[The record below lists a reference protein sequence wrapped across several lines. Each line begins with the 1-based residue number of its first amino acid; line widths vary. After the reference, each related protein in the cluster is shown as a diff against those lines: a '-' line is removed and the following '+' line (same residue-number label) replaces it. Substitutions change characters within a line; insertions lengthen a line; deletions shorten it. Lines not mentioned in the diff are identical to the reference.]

1 MSNNQQVLT
10 SQVVE
15 EIRTMATLTEAVRNL
30 QITVQS
36 LQSTV
41 ATFNEKYLTKEV
53 YDKDEAKREKRDKK
67 VDNIEKYFFALV
79 VTSQVVLWIINKFGE
94 KIFPGAF

>member
-1 MSNNQQVLT
+1 
-10 SQVVE
+10 
-15 EIRTMATLTEAVRNL
+15 MATLTEAVRNL

-53 YDKDEAKREKRDKK
+53 YDKDEAKREKRDRK

>member
-1 MSNNQQVLT
+1 
-10 SQVVE
+10 
-15 EIRTMATLTEAVRNL
+15 MATLTEAVRNL

-94 KIFPGAF
+94 KIFPGTF

>member
-1 MSNNQQVLT
+1 
-10 SQVVE
+10 
-15 EIRTMATLTEAVRNL
+15 MATLTEAVRNL

>member
-53 YDKDEAKREKRDKK
+53 YDKDEAKREKRDRK

>member
-1 MSNNQQVLT
+1 
-10 SQVVE
+10 
-15 EIRTMATLTEAVRNL
+15 MATLTEAVRNL

-36 LQSTV
+36 LQTTV
-41 ATFNEKYLTKEV
+41 AGFNEKYLTKEA
-53 YDKDEAKREKRDKK
+53 YDKDELKREKRDRK